1 MLSVIEKAA
10 SSISARSRRKKLDQ
24 FVRFVAPAP
33 HDTLVDVGVNTE
45 EYSEIDN
52 YLEKCYSHPEN
63 ITAVGFGDFSRFRE
77 RYPKIKTLEG
87 DGRALPFG
95 DNSFDIGYSNA
106 VIEHV
111 GSSPADQQQFLSEL
125 VRVSKRGYLTT
136 PNRHFPIE
144 LHTRTPLL
152 HLLLPK
158 KMFDAFLVF
167 IGKKWAT
174 GDYMHLLSEKDVRSL
189 FANAKISNY
198 TLIRN
203 RFFYL
208 PMTFT
213 VIWHK

>member
-1 MLSVIEKAA
+1 MSLLIEKIAY
-10 SSISARSRRKKLDQ
+10 SISARSREKKFDQ
-24 FVRFVAPAP
+24 FLRIVAPQP
-33 HDTLVDVGVNTE
+33 HETLLDVGVNTE
-45 EYSEIDN
+45 EYSATDN
-52 YLEKCYSHPEN
+52 YLEKFYSYPEN
-63 ITAVGFGDFSRFRE
+63 ITAIGFGDFSRFRE

-95 DNSFDIGYSNA
+95 DNSFDIAYSNA

-111 GSSPADQQQFLSEL
+111 GSTRADQLQFLTEL
-125 VRVSKRGYLTT
+125 IRVSKRGYLTT

-144 LHTRTPLL
+144 IHTRTPLL

-158 KMFDAFLVF
+158 KKFDSFLVC

-174 GDYMHLLSEKDVRSL
+174 GDYMHLLSEKDVHLL
-189 FANAKISNY
+189 FADANISNY
-198 TLIRN
+198 TLLKN
-203 RFFYL
+203 GFYP

>member
-1 MLSVIEKAA
+1 MSSVIEKIAY
-10 SSISARSRRKKLDQ
+10 SISARSRKNKLDQ
-24 FVRFVAPAP
+24 FIRFVAPQP
-33 HDTLVDVGVNTE
+33 HETLVDVGVNTE
-45 EYSEIDN
+45 EYSATDN
-52 YLEKCYSHPEN
+52 YLEKFYSYPEN
-63 ITAVGFGDFSRFRE
+63 ITAVGFGNFALFRE
-77 RYPKIKTLEG
+77 RYPKIETLEG

-95 DNSFDIGYSNA
+95 DNSFEIAYSNA

-111 GSSPADQQQFLSEL
+111 GSTPADQLQFLTEL

-136 PNRHFPIE
+136 PNRHFPFEI
-144 LHTRTPLL
+144 HTRTLLL

-158 KMFDAFLVF
+158 KMFDAFLVR

-174 GDYMHLLSEKDVRSL
+174 GDYMHLLSEKDVHSL
-189 FANAKISNY
+189 FASAHISNY
-198 TLIRN
+198 TLIKN